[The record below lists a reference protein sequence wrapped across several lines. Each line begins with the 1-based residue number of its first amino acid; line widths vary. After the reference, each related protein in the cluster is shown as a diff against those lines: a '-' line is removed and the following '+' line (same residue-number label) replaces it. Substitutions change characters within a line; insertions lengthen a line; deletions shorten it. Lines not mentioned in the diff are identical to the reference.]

1 MEERRKITLGGL
13 WCSLYPTFL
22 YPLLQTICGVIYL
35 MMVSVP
41 FVRADLSWS
50 EVESKIMQLYLSGS
64 MWILLIAAVV
74 SIPLFGWLY
83 CRDMQKK
90 RDLGWWD
97 EGWFPLREEK
107 LLWTMLGSAALALF
121 CNQLVSLLPLSF
133 WVRDL
138 EEVNEALDTGTIW
151 MQMMVAGCL
160 VPLVEELVMRGLM
173 YQRFRRMLRPVPAM
187 FWSALAFGI
196 FHGNVIQG
204 VYAFLLGLFFAW
216 LMERFQRLWVPVVAH
231 MSANL
236 FVLLIDDGGWLT
248 KIYSSGEVFL
258 GVMAGSGVVFLV
270 AFWMLREE

>member
-1 MEERRKITLGGL
+1 MENSRKVTLGGL
-13 WCSLYPTFL
+13 WCSLYPTLL
-22 YPLLQTICGVIYL
+22 YPLIQTIAGVIYL
-35 MMVSVP
+35 MTVSLP
-41 FVRADLSWS
+41 YVRSDLRWS
-50 EVESKIMQLYLSGS
+50 EVEAKIMEQYFAGS

-83 CRDMQKK
+83 HLDMQKK
-90 RDLGWWD
+90 KEIGLWD
-97 EGWFPLREEK
+97 EGWFLLREEK
-107 LLWTMLGSAALALF
+107 LLWTVLGSAALALF

-138 EEVNEALDTGTIW
+138 EEVNETLDTGTIW
-151 MQMMVAGCL
+151 MQMAVAGCL
-160 VPLVEELVMRGLM
+160 VPIVEELVMRGLM
-173 YQRFRRMLRPVPAM
+173 YQRFRRMLRPLPAM
-187 FWSALAFGI
+187 LWSALAFGI

-216 LMERFQRLWVPVVAH
+216 LMERYQRLWVPVMAH

-248 KIYSSGEVFL
+248 KIYRSGEVFL
-258 GVMAGSGVVFLV
+258 MVMAGSGVVFLV